1 MSMVR
6 VRILVDDRPG
16 SLAAVAKTLAARGA
30 DVLSI
35 EVLGSD
41 EGVAVDDFTLRLPD
55 ESVRDLVI
63 KDLNALPGTTV
74 ESVRTSRLLHG
85 QRPDLDALARVLKEP
100 ESALATYADQL
111 PVALVADW
119 AAVLEPQGRE
129 TNVAHRSPGAP
140 LRIDVTVPAG
150 GLLAARAITDGD
162 RSIALAPIGRRY
174 MVVARENG
182 PTFRRQEL
190 LHLQRLT
197 EIVLL
202 LTKVAGTGSPS
213 TDA

>member
-85 QRPDLDALARVLKEP
+85 QRPDRP
-100 ESALATYADQL
+100 RGSR
-111 PVALVADW
+111 
-119 AAVLEPQGRE
+119 AAPS
-129 TNVAHRSPGAP
+129 HR
-140 LRIDVTVPAG
+140 R
-150 GLLAARAITDGD
+150 RA
-162 RSIALAPIGRRY
+162 
-174 MVVARENG
+174 
-182 PTFRRQEL
+182 
-190 LHLQRLT
+190 
-197 EIVLL
+197 
-202 LTKVAGTGSPS
+202 
-213 TDA
+213 